1 MSARILIVD
10 DERNLRRVLAAHL
23 KREGWEVEEAADG
36 VEALDRLAQGPWSLV
51 IADLKMPRLDG
62 LGLLEQVA
70 GQHPDLPVVL
80 ITAHGTIENAVS
92 AMKRGAFDYITKPF
106 DQEEL
111 LAVVRKALAT
121 GERQGREA
129 RRAGPTAAASEIIG
143 TSPAIQ
149 ALLKMIDRVADSP
162 SSVLIQGE
170 TGTGKELV
178 ARALHQK
185 SRRASKP
192 FIAVNCGAIPENL
205 MESEFFGYEKGAFT
219 GAASSKPGR
228 FDLAD
233 GGTLFLDEIGELPKP
248 MQVKLLRVLQEQTL
262 ERVGGVKTIRVD
274 VRLLSATHQDLK
286 LKIKE
291 GSFREDLFYRLNTV
305 TLKLPPLRERK
316 EDLPP
321 LIDHLLRKY
330 SDRLHRRPL
339 RGISPE
345 ARAALT
351 TYNYPGNIRELENI
365 IERGV
370 LLSQGEV
377 LRLEDLPEELHG
389 TQSVTAPE
397 EASSSDRI
405 KERMK
410 SIKGQMER
418 EMIIAAL
425 HETGGNVTLAAKQL
439 GLSRKGLQLKMKAYQ
454 IQRVIKGEKE
464 EDLSLS

>member
-23 KREGWEVEEAADG
+23 KREGWEVGEAVDG
-36 VEALDRLAQGPWSLV
+36 AEALERLAQGAWSLV
-51 IADLKMPRLDG
+51 ITDLKMPNLDG
-62 LGLLEQVA
+62 LGLLEQTA
-70 GQHPDLPVVL
+70 ARHPDLPVVL
-80 ITAHGTIENAVS
+80 ITAHGTIETAVT

-121 GERQGREA
+121 GERQGREL
-129 RRAGPTAAASEIIG
+129 RRPGPIGTASEIIG
-143 TSPAIQ
+143 ASPAIQ
-149 ALLKMIDRVADSP
+149 AMLKMIDRVADSP

-170 TGTGKELV
+170 TGTGKELI

-185 SRRASKP
+185 SQRASKP

-228 FDLAD
+228 FELAD

-291 GSFREDLFYRLNTV
+291 GSFREDLYYRLNTV
-305 TLKLPPLRERK
+305 TLKLPALRERK
-316 EDLPP
+316 EDLP
-321 LIDHLLRKY
+321 LLTDHLLRKY
-330 SDRLHRRPL
+330 SERLRRPL
-339 RGISPE
+339 RGMSPE
-345 ARAALT
+345 AQAALSI
-351 TYNYPGNIRELENI
+351 YDYPGNIRELENV

-370 LLSQGEV
+370 LLSQGPL
-377 LRLEDLPEELHG
+377 LRLEDLPEELHC
-389 TQSVTAPE
+389 TPSLTATE
-397 EASSSDRI
+397 ESSSPDRI

-418 EMIIAAL
+418 EMIVAAL

-454 IQRVIKGEKE
+454 IRRE
-464 EDLSLS
+464 E

>member
-10 DERNLRRVLAAHL
+10 DERNLRRVLSAHL
-23 KREGWEVEEAADG
+23 KREGWEVGEAVDG
-36 VEALDRLAQGPWSLV
+36 VEALDRLAQGVWSLV
-51 IADLKMPRLDG
+51 ITDLKMPNLDG
-62 LGLLEQVA
+62 LGLLEQTA
-70 GQHPDLPVVL
+70 ARHPDLPVVL
-80 ITAHGTIENAVS
+80 ITAHGTIETAVC

-106 DQEEL
+106 DQDEL

-121 GERQGREA
+121 SERQGREA
-129 RRAGPTAAASEIIG
+129 RRGGPAGSAVEIIG
-143 TSPAIQ
+143 VSPAIQ

-228 FDLAD
+228 FELAD

-262 ERVGGVKTIRVD
+262 ERVGGVKTIRID
-274 VRLLSATHQDLK
+274 VRVLSATHQDLK
-286 LKIKE
+286 QQIKE
-291 GSFREDLFYRLNTV
+291 GRFREDLFYRLNTV
-305 TLKLPPLRERK
+305 TLKLPALRERK
-316 EDLPP
+316 EDLPL
-321 LIDHLLRKY
+321 LIDHLLQKY
-330 SDRLHRRPL
+330 SDRLRRPL
-339 RGISPE
+339 RGMSSE
-345 ARAALT
+345 ARAAVT
-351 TYNYPGNIRELENI
+351 VYSYPGNIRELENI

-370 LLSQGEV
+370 LLSQGEL
-377 LRLEDLPEELHG
+377 LRLEDLPEELHATPLPIG
-389 TQSVTAPE
+389 TE
-397 EASSSDRI
+397 ESSSPDRI
-405 KERMK
+405 KERLK

-418 EMIIAAL
+418 EMIVAAL
-425 HETGGNVTLAAKQL
+425 KETGGNVTLAAKQL
-439 GLSRKGLQLKMKAYQ
+439 GLSRKGLQLKMKGYQ
-454 IQRVIKGEKE
+454 IKRDSGEDKGE
-464 EDLSLS
+464 EDSPSS

>member
-36 VEALDRLAQGPWSLV
+36 SEALERLAQGTWSLV
-51 IADLKMPRLDG
+51 ITDLKMPNLDG
-62 LGLLEQVA
+62 LGLLEQTA
-70 GQHPDLPVVL
+70 ARHPNLPVVL
-80 ITAHGTIENAVS
+80 ITAHGTIETAVT

-111 LAVVRKALAT
+111 LAVVRKGLAT
-121 GERQGREA
+121 GERRGREA
-129 RRAGPTAAASEIIG
+129 RRPAPVGTAFEIIG
-143 TSPAIQ
+143 ASPAIQ
-149 ALLKMIDRVADSP
+149 TMLKMIDRVADSP

-170 TGTGKELV
+170 TGTGKELI

-185 SRRASKP
+185 SARASKP

-228 FDLAD
+228 FELAD

-274 VRLLSATHQDLK
+274 VRVLSATHQDLK
-286 LKIKE
+286 QQIKE
-291 GSFREDLFYRLNTV
+291 GRFREDLYYRLNTV
-305 TLKLPPLRERK
+305 TLKLPALRERK
-316 EDLPP
+316 EDLP
-321 LIDHLLRKY
+321 LLTDHLLRKY
-330 SDRLHRRPL
+330 SDRLHRPL
-339 RGISPE
+339 RGMSPE
-345 ARAALT
+345 TQAALSV
-351 TYNYPGNIRELENI
+351 YDYPGNIRELENI

-370 LLSQGEV
+370 LLSQGPL
-377 LRLEDLPEELHG
+377 LRLEDLPEELHR
-389 TQSVTAPE
+389 TPSLTARE
-397 EASSSDRI
+397 ESSSPDRI

-418 EMIIAAL
+418 EMIVAAL
-425 HETGGNVTLAAKQL
+425 YETGGNVTLAAKQL

-454 IQRVIKGEKE
+454 IKRDAGTDPAE
-464 EDLSLS
+464 EENSF

>member
-23 KREGWEVEEAADG
+23 KREGWDVEEAADG
-36 VEALDRLAQGPWSLV
+36 AEALNRLAQGAWSLV
-51 IADLKMPRLDG
+51 ITDLKMPNLDG
-62 LGLLEQVA
+62 LGLLERA
-70 GQHPDLPVVL
+70 ATRYPDLPIVL
-80 ITAHGTIENAVS
+80 ITAHGTIETAVS

-106 DQEEL
+106 DQDEL

-129 RRAGPTAAASEIIG
+129 RRAGPTGAASEIIG

-149 ALLKMIDRVADSP
+149 SMLKMIDRVADSP

-170 TGTGKELV
+170 TGTGKELI

-185 SRRASKP
+185 SGRASKP
-192 FIAVNCGAIPENL
+192 FVAVNCGAIPESL

-228 FDLAD
+228 FELAD

-248 MQVKLLRVLQEQTL
+248 LQVKLLRVVQEQTL
-262 ERVGGVKTIRVD
+262 ERVGGVKMIRVD
-274 VRLLSATHQDLK
+274 VRVLSATHQDLK

-316 EDLPP
+316 EDLPL

-330 SDRLHRRPL
+330 SERLHRPV
-339 RGISPE
+339 RGMSPE
-345 ARAALT
+345 ARAVLT

-370 LLSQGEV
+370 LLSQGEA
-377 LRLEDLPEELHG
+377 LRLEDLPEELHHA
-389 TQSVTAPE
+389 SPSTAESESP
-397 EASSSDRI
+397 SPDRI
-405 KERMK
+405 KDRVK

-418 EMIIAAL
+418 EMIVAAL
-425 HETGGNVTLAAKQL
+425 QETGGNVTLAAKQL

-454 IQRVIKGEKE
+454 IQREAQGRDETPP
-464 EDLSLS
+464 

>member
-36 VEALDRLAQGPWSLV
+36 AEALERLARGAWSLV
-51 IADLKMPRLDG
+51 ITDLKMPNLDG
-62 LGLLEQVA
+62 LGLLEQTA
-70 GQHPDLPVVL
+70 ARHPDLPVVL
-80 ITAHGTIENAVS
+80 ITAHGTIETAVT

-121 GERQGREA
+121 SERQGREL
-129 RRAGPTAAASEIIG
+129 RRPGPVGTASEIIG
-143 TSPAIQ
+143 ASPAIQ
-149 ALLKMIDRVADSP
+149 AMLKMIDRVADSP

-170 TGTGKELV
+170 TGTGKELI
-178 ARALHQK
+178 ARAIHQK
-185 SRRASKP
+185 SQRASKP

-228 FDLAD
+228 FELAD

-291 GSFREDLFYRLNTV
+291 GSFREDLYYRLNTV
-305 TLKLPPLRERK
+305 TLKLPALRERK
-316 EDLPP
+316 EDLP
-321 LIDHLLRKY
+321 LLTDHLLRKY
-330 SDRLHRRPL
+330 SDRLRRPL
-339 RGISPE
+339 RGMSPE
-345 ARAALT
+345 AQAALSV
-351 TYNYPGNIRELENI
+351 YDYPGNIRELENI

-370 LLSQGEV
+370 LLSQGPL
-377 LRLEDLPEELHG
+377 LRLEDLPEELHR
-389 TQSVTAPE
+389 TPSLAAAAE
-397 EASSSDRI
+397 SSSPDRI

-418 EMIIAAL
+418 EMIVAAL

-454 IQRVIKGEKE
+454 IKREAGADQAE
-464 EDLSLS
+464 EENPL

>member
-1 MSARILIVD
+1 MAARILIVD

-36 VEALDRLAQGPWSLV
+36 VAALDRLAQDSWSLV
-51 IADLKMPRLDG
+51 ITDLKMPNLDG
-62 LGLLEQVA
+62 LGLLQQAVA
-70 GQHPDLPVVL
+70 RYPDLPVVL
-80 ITAHGTIENAVS
+80 ITAHGTVETAVS

-106 DQEEL
+106 DQDEL
-111 LAVVRKALAT
+111 LAVVKKALAT
-121 GERQGREA
+121 GERQGREV
-129 RRAGPTAAASEIIG
+129 RRAGPTAASSEIIG
-143 TSPAIQ
+143 TSSAIQ
-149 ALLKMIDRVADSP
+149 SVLKMIDRVADSP

-228 FDLAD
+228 FELAD
-233 GGTLFLDEIGELPKP
+233 GGTLFLDEIGELSKP

-274 VRLLSATHQDLK
+274 VRVLSATHQDLK
-286 LKIKE
+286 VKIKE
-291 GSFREDLFYRLNTV
+291 GSFREDLFYRLNTI

-316 EDLPP
+316 EDLPL

-330 SDRLHRRPL
+330 TDRLHRPV
-339 RGISPE
+339 RGMTPE
-345 ARAALT
+345 AGAALT
-351 TYNYPGNIRELENI
+351 TYDYPGNIRELENI

-370 LLSQGEV
+370 LLSQGEL
-377 LRLEDLPEELHG
+377 LRLEDFPEELHG
-389 TQSVTAPE
+389 SMDSTAE
-397 EASSSDRI
+397 GVGSATSDRL
-405 KERMK
+405 KDRMK
-410 SIKGQMER
+410 SVKGQMER
-418 EMIIAAL
+418 EMIISAL
-425 HETGGNVTLAAKQL
+425 RETGGNVTVAAKQL

-454 IQRVIKGEKE
+454 IQRETIGKDETPP
-464 EDLSLS
+464 

>member
-1 MSARILIVD
+1 MSARILIAD
-10 DERNLRRVLAAHL
+10 DERNLRRVLGAHL
-23 KREGWEVEEAADG
+23 KREGWEVEEAVDG
-36 VEALDRLAQGPWSLV
+36 VEALERLARGPWSLV
-51 IADLKMPRLDG
+51 ITDLKMPRLDG
-62 LGLLEQVA
+62 LQLLEQAAVRY
-70 GQHPDLPVVL
+70 PDLPVVL
-80 ITAHGTIENAVS
+80 ITAHGTIETAVS

-121 GERQGREA
+121 GERQNQEV
-129 RRAGPTAAASEIIG
+129 RRAAPAGAGVEIIG
-143 TSPAIQ
+143 ASPAIQ
-149 ALLKMIDRVADSP
+149 ALLKMMDRVADSP

-170 TGTGKELV
+170 TGTGKELI

-205 MESEFFGYEKGAFT
+205 MESEFFNQEKGAFT

-228 FDLAD
+228 FELAD

-248 MQVKLLRVLQEQTL
+248 MQVKLLRVLQEQAL

-274 VRLLSATHQDLK
+274 VRVLSATHQDLK

-305 TLKLPPLRERK
+305 TLKLPPLRDRK
-316 EDLPP
+316 EDLPL
-321 LIDHLLRKY
+321 LIDHLLHKY
-330 SDRLHRRPL
+330 RDRLKRTV
-339 RGISPE
+339 RGITPE
-345 ARAALT
+345 ARAVLT
-351 TYNYPGNIRELENI
+351 TYHYPGNIRELENV

-370 LLSQGEV
+370 LLSQGD
-377 LRLEDLPEELHG
+377 LLGLEDLPEEL
-389 TQSVTAPE
+389 QEKSSPVSREESAAP
-397 EASSSDRI
+397 DRI

-410 SIKGQMER
+410 SVKGQMEK
-418 EMIIAAL
+418 EMIVAAL
-425 HETGGNVTLAAKQL
+425 QETRGNVTLAAKQL

-454 IQRVIKGEKE
+454 IQRETKGQE
-464 EDLSLS
+464 EEETLS